1 MRRADWKTEKNENSH
16 CRRHRF
22 ADSLMQV
29 VQDPL
34 FYAVAIPAVLL
45 AGISKGGFAGGLG
58 ILAIPL
64 MSIIIS
70 PVQAAGIMLPILC
83 VMDLAGARMWRNLWD
98 RNLMRRLLPG
108 ALLGILAGYLTFHLI
123 SDAVLKCLIGL
134 LALAFTLNYCLKGRV
149 RSPLKLPE
157 PVSGWLWS
165 SLSGYTSFL
174 SHAGGPPI
182 MIYLLPKQLEKRVL
196 VATLTIFFAVVN
208 YVKLIPYAMLGQLNI
223 GNLVTSALLAPIA
236 VVGVSMGIWL
246 HDRIDEKLFYR
257 LSYGF
262 LLLTGLKLTWDG
274 LTRLTV

>member
-1 MRRADWKTEKNENSH
+1 
-16 CRRHRF
+16 
-22 ADSLMQV
+22 MQV

-58 ILAIPL
+58 ILAVPL
-64 MSIIIS
+64 MAIIIS

-83 VMDLAGARMWRNLWD
+83 VMDFAGAKMWRNFWD
-98 RNLMRRLLPG
+98 RALMRRLLPG
-108 ALLGILAGYLTFHLI
+108 ALLGVLAGYLTFHLI

-134 LALAFTLNYCLKGRV
+134 LAVTFTLNFWLKGRV
-149 RSPLKLPE
+149 RSLLKLPE
-157 PVSGWLWS
+157 PASSWLWS
-165 SLSGYTSFL
+165 GLSGFTSFL

-208 YVKLIPYAMLGQLNI
+208 YAKLIPYAMLGQLNV
-223 GNLVTSALLAPIA
+223 GNLLTSALLAPIA
-236 VVGVSMGIWL
+236 VIGVNMGVWL
-246 HDRIDEKLFYR
+246 HGRIDEKLFYR

-262 LLLTGLKLTWDG
+262 LLLTGLKLSWGG
-274 LTRLTV
+274 LTHLTL